1 MRIKSLN
8 VNAEGANLDQTTSDA
23 WHCLQDGPHPGAYN
37 MALDEALLEAA
48 PTLGC
53 PLLRFY
59 EWSEPAATFGYSQ
72 SYAEVARLT
81 PLRPLIRRPTG
92 GGLVPHDRDYTYTVV
107 VPPIHDWYRLRARES
122 YRRVHDW
129 LRRAF
134 DRLGWRT
141 DLAAPARTGAV
152 GQCFVRA
159 EQFDVLRD
167 GAKIAGAA
175 QRRTRNGLLIQGSI
189 QPPPGAP
196 ARRAWQ
202 AAMRQAAEE
211 DWSVRW
217 SPFAVPA
224 ALRQRAEQLA
234 TEKYGRPSL
243 SEWGRI

>member
-1 MRIKSLN
+1 MVSSEPFENQAQPGPDPWL
-8 VNAEGANLDQTTSDA
+8 
-23 WHCLQDGPHPGAYN
+23 CLVDRPNPGAFN
-37 MALDEALLEAA
+37 MAMDEALLEVA
-48 PTLGC
+48 PTLGQ

-72 SYAEVARLT
+72 SCAEVARLT

-92 GGLVPHDRDYTYTVV
+92 GGLVPHDHDYTYTVV
-107 VPPIHDWYRLRARES
+107 VPPVHDWYRLRARES

-141 DLAAPARTGAV
+141 DLAATAHTGAP
-152 GQCFVRA
+152 GQCFARA

-175 QRRTRNGLLIQGSI
+175 QRRTRSGLLIQGSI

-202 AAMRQAAEE
+202 EAMRQAAEE

-217 SPFAVPA
+217 SPFAVSA
-224 ALRQRAEQLA
+224 ALRRRAEQLA
-234 TEKYGRPSL
+234 AEKYSTK
-243 SEWGRI
+243 WGRI